1 MVSPE
6 DADPTRLDR
15 RELLHGLAGIMG
27 GLSSGRVYRLQ
38 SIASGSASQYQ
49 FTPGLVYLNTAALG
63 PTPRSVLE
71 RTLEA
76 WNQLESD
83 PVMMAYGDGAVHA
96 ATDTAREQL
105 AGLLNCTADEVLLTR
120 SATAAMNSLALG
132 MNLSRGARVLT
143 TDVEHEGGTNGWFY
157 LKRRAGVE
165 VDVVTISPTDHDV
178 AGILG
183 RFERAMTSETRVV
196 FVSHVI
202 SATGLRLPV
211 REISALAHRRGIVS
225 IIDGA
230 QAAGAIDV
238 DVRSLGCDA
247 YVGTGHKWIM
257 GPKGTGFAYINKDS
271 ATSIQPIEW
280 EQGKRFVCGS
290 TGVGSLPLVIGL
302 GEAARAMKARGMRAV
317 EQRTVALRNRAYA
330 GLAKIPQITLYSPP
344 PGPLA
349 SSLVAFRLPDAVDS
363 REFRDRLLNKYKL
376 VVKVAEKRWFNGT
389 RLSPHIFNTESEID
403 GAIEAIGRE
412 LA

>member
-1 MVSPE
+1 MVNSE
-6 DADPTRLDR
+6 GSHLVRLDR
-15 RELLHGLAGIMG
+15 RELLYGFAGVFG
-27 GLSSGRVYRLQ
+27 GLSSGCIGQ
-38 SIASGSASQYQ
+38 SRSRESASEYL
-49 FTPGLVYLNTAALG
+49 FAPGLVYLNTAALG
-63 PTPRSVLE
+63 PTTRSVLE
-71 RTLEA
+71 RTLQA

-83 PVMMAYGDGAVHA
+83 PVMMAYGDGAVHT

-105 AGLLNCTADEVLLTR
+105 ASLLNCTADELLLTR

-132 MNLSRGARVLT
+132 MNLSRGDRVLT
-143 TDVEHEGGTNGWFY
+143 TDVEHEGGTNGWLY

-165 VDVVTISPTDHDV
+165 VDLVTIGPTDHDSAAIV
-178 AGILG
+178 G
-183 RFERAMTSETRVV
+183 RFERGITAETRVI

-202 SATGLRLPV
+202 SSTGLRLPV
-211 REISALAHRRGIVS
+211 REIAALARGRGIIS
-225 IIDGA
+225 IVDGA
-230 QAAGAIDV
+230 QAVGAIDV

-280 EQGKRFVCGS
+280 EQGKRFVSGS

-302 GEAARAMKARGMRAV
+302 GEAARTMKARGMRGV
-317 EQRTVALRNRAYA
+317 EQRTVGLRDRAYA

-363 REFRDRLLNKYKL
+363 REFRDRLLNKYNL

-389 RLSPHIFNTESEID
+389 RLSPHIFNTEAEIE
-403 GAIEAIGRE
+403 GAVDAIKRE

>member
-1 MVSPE
+1 MVNPE
-6 DADPTRLDR
+6 DPDPTWVDR
-15 RELLHGLAGIMG
+15 RQLLYGLAGVIG
-27 GLSSGRVYRLQ
+27 GLSSARMAWSQ
-38 SIASGSASQYQ
+38 SIPRESASQYL
-49 FTPGLVYLNTAALG
+49 FAPGLVYLNTAALG
-63 PTPRSVLE
+63 PTTRSVLE
-71 RTLEA
+71 RTLQA

-96 ATDTAREQL
+96 ATDTAREQI
-105 AGLLNCTADEVLLTR
+105 AGLINCTADELLFTR
-120 SATAAMNSLALG
+120 SATSAMNSLALG
-132 MNLSRGARVLT
+132 MNLSRGDRVLT

-157 LKRRAGVE
+157 LKRRAGIE
-165 VDVVTISPTDHDV
+165 VDLVTIGPTDHDV
-178 AGILG
+178 AGILD
-183 RFERAMTSETRVV
+183 RFDRAMTSETRVV
-196 FVSHVI
+196 FVSQIV

-211 REISALAHRRGIVS
+211 REITGLARRRGIVS
-225 IIDGA
+225 IVDGA
-230 QAAGAIDV
+230 QAAGVIDV

-257 GPKGTGFAYINKDS
+257 GPKGTGFAYISKDS
-271 ATSIQPIEW
+271 GTSIQPIEW

-302 GEAARAMKARGMRAV
+302 GEAAQAMKARGMRAV
-317 EQRTVALRNRAYA
+317 EQRAVGLRDRAYA
-330 GLAKIPQITLYSPP
+330 GLAKIPHITLYSPP

-363 REFRDRLLNKYKL
+363 REFRDRLLSKYKL

-403 GAIEAIGRE
+403 GAVEAIRRE

>member
-1 MVSPE
+1 M
-6 DADPTRLDR
+6 
-15 RELLHGLAGIMG
+15 
-27 GLSSGRVYRLQ
+27 
-38 SIASGSASQYQ
+38 
-49 FTPGLVYLNTAALG
+49 YLNTAALG
-63 PTPRSVLE
+63 PTTRSVLE
-71 RTLEA
+71 RTLAA
-76 WNQLESD
+76 WNELESD
-83 PVMMAYGDGAVHA
+83 PVMMAYADGAVHT

-105 AGLLNCTADEVLLTR
+105 ADLINCMADELLFTR
-120 SATAAMNSLALG
+120 SATGAMNSLALG
-132 MNLSRGARVLT
+132 MNLSRGDRVLT

-165 VDVVTISPTDHDV
+165 VDLVTIGPTDHDIG
-178 AGILG
+178 AILG
-183 RFERAMTSETRVV
+183 RFERAITAETRVV

-211 REISALAHRRGIVS
+211 REIAALARRRGIVS
-225 IIDGA
+225 IVDGA

-271 ATSIQPIEW
+271 ATSIQPPEW

-290 TGVGSLPLVIGL
+290 TGVGSLPLAIGL
-302 GEAARAMKARGMRAV
+302 GEAARAMKARGMHAV
-317 EQRTVALRNRAYA
+317 EQRAVGLRDRAYA

-363 REFRDRLLNKYKL
+363 REFRDRLLNRYKL
-376 VVKVAEKRWFNGT
+376 VVKAAEKRWFNGT
-389 RLSPHIFNTESEID
+389 RLSPHIFNTDSEID
-403 GAIEAIGRE
+403 DAVDVIRRE